1 MQSWFSS
8 RITLPIPAVAEDSV
22 MHTVIATPRVRISPT
37 NPVAM
42 PSKVLRV
49 ALCLRRG
56 VDLEAYTQ
64 LIEGM
69 AHARV
74 LVRTTQPKAMLA
86 EAVRTQVDLLV
97 IDGELALKL
106 GPVELTTLN
115 EDHGVAQVAILASDR
130 LHNGTL
136 GDWPVVSDLDHLRPL
151 LGDGRPAAADGSGD
165 RPDFSAITRRE
176 QEVWRLIAQGKSVRV
191 IAETMKLAESTI
203 DSHKSRLMRKLKVHK
218 SLDLV
223 RLAVIYGILDT

>member
-1 MQSWFSS
+1 
-8 RITLPIPAVAEDSV
+8 
-22 MHTVIATPRVRISPT
+22 MHTVVATPRVRISSST
-37 NPVAM
+37 QVAM

-49 ALCLRRG
+49 ALCLRRA

-64 LIEGM
+64 LVESM

-86 EAVRTQVDLLV
+86 EAVRTQVDLLL

-106 GPVELTTLN
+106 GPAELTALN

-130 LHNGTL
+130 VSNGSL
-136 GDWPVVSDLDHLRPL
+136 GDWPLVSDIDHLRPL
-151 LGDGRPAAADGSGD
+151 LGDGRPAAAGGSGD

-176 QEVWRLIAQGKSVRV
+176 QEVWRLIAEGKSVRA
-191 IAETMKLAESTI
+191 IAEVMKLAESTI

-223 RLAVIYGILDT
+223 RLAVIYGILDA